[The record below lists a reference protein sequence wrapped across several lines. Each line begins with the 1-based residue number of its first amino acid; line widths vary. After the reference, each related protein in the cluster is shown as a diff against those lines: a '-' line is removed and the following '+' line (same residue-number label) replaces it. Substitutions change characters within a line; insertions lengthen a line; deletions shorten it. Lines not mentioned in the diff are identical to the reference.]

1 MQWNLQSEVQE
12 LREKVKWYE
21 SDEKSDVTPDPR
33 QIGEMGTKSKDIKE
47 RLEVAERNHD
57 ASFE

>member
-21 SDEKSDVTPDPR
+21 SEEKRDVTPDPR
-33 QIGEMGTKSKDIKE
+33 QIEEMGTKSKDIKE